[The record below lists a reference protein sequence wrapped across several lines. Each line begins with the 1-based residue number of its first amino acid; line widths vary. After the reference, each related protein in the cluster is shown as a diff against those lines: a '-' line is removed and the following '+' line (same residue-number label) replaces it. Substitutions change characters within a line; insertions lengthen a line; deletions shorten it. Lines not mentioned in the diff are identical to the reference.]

1 MLLPILMITHT
12 YILLSGE
19 VGLIFGG
26 VGRGVLWSD
35 LFFGLHV
42 DGPDHSETLGK
53 VPDINRI
60 IKII

>member
-19 VGLIFGG
+19 

>member
-1 MLLPILMITHT
+1 MITHT

-19 VGLIFGG
+19 VGLIFGDAG
-26 VGRGVLWSD
+26 SGVLWSD

-42 DGPDHSETLGK
+42 DGLDHSEMLGK
-53 VPDINRI
+53 VPYINLI